1 MRSRFLLAA
10 ILTSSL
16 TGSALAQAPSPA
28 GFAKSIQPLL
38 TKHCLECHNGDD
50 PDVELELHTFRT
62 AESVTAN
69 RKTWGKVLTM
79 LRGGRMPPEDE
90 PRPPKAKVQAAIA
103 WLEETLSY
111 VDCSNADPGRVT
123 IRRLN
128 RIEYQ
133 NTIRD
138 LLSVEFDATADFPAD
153 DVGYGFDNIGDVLSL
168 SPVLMEKYLAASE
181 QIAGKAIVT
190 AGADAAKTVRAD
202 GSDLKRSG
210 NGGAGRDGGQMLYST
225 GEITASFKIALAGE
239 YLIRTRAYG
248 DQAGDEPA
256 RMQARIDG
264 REVTTFDVKA
274 TSDKP
279 ADYDHTMKLAV
290 GTRRIAMAFVNDYY
304 HPKDPDPNNRDR
316 NLIVLSIELIGP
328 LNVRPEDYP
337 ASHRRI
343 FFVGPGDKLTRAE
356 AAEKIV
362 RRFASRAFRRPAT
375 DREISRLLKLYLLA
389 RKDGGNFEQ
398 GIQLALTAV
407 LTSPHFLFR
416 FESDPPPN
424 AKQQIRLLSEY
435 ELATRMSYFLWS
447 SMPDKRLFQ
456 QAFKGTLRKN
466 LDSEVRRMLADP
478 KATALVDNFAM
489 QWLQLRNLPT
499 STPDKKLFP
508 KFNERL
514 RADMRTESM
523 RFFSGIIRE
532 DRSVLELVDADYTY
546 LNERLARHYGISGVS
561 GEEFRKVALKGD
573 AARRGGVIT
582 QAAVLTVTS
591 NPTRTSPVK
600 RGKWVLENI
609 LGTPP
614 PPPPPNVPEL
624 IEDAKLAETASLRK
638 RLEMHRSNPGCAVC
652 HRDMDALGFA
662 LENFDAV
669 GAWRTKDGK
678 FDIDAAGELPG
689 GAKFNG
695 AADLKKLLRSVKK
708 DSFVR
713 CLTEKMLTYGLG
725 RGVEFYDKCAVDKI
739 AAALAKN
746 DHKFSTLVMEII
758 KSDPFQ
764 KRRGQG
770 KRQPRSRP

>member
-10 ILTSSL
+10 ILTAGL
-16 TGSALAQAPSPA
+16 TGGSVFGQPPSPA
-28 GFAKSIQPLL
+28 GFQKLVRPLL
-38 TKHCLECHNGDD
+38 KKHCLECHSGDD
-50 PDVELELHTFRT
+50 PDVELELHAFRT
-62 AESVTAN
+62 AESVTGD

-79 LRGGRMPPEDE
+79 LRGGRMPPKDE
-90 PRPPKAKVQAAIA
+90 PRPPKADVQAAMA
-103 WLEETLSY
+103 WLEGTLSY
-111 VDCSNADPGRVT
+111 VDCTSADPGRVT

-138 LLSVEFDATADFPAD
+138 LLSVEFNATADFPAD

-168 SPVLMEKYLAASE
+168 SPILMEKYLAASE
-181 QIAGKAIVT
+181 RIAGKAITT
-190 AGADAAKTVRAD
+190 ATAEAAKTVRAD
-202 GSDLKRSG
+202 GNDLKRSG
-210 NGGAGRDGGQMLYST
+210 SGGAVRDGGQMLYSA
-225 GEITASFKIALAGE
+225 GQVTASFKVTLAGE

-264 REVTTFDVKA
+264 REVKTFDVKA
-274 TSDKP
+274 IGDKP
-279 ADYDHTMKLAV
+279 ADYDHKLKLSA

-304 HPKDPDPNNRDR
+304 NPKDPDPRNRDR
-316 NLIVLSIELIGP
+316 NLIVLSIELVGP
-328 LNVRPEDYP
+328 LRVKPEDYP

-343 FFVGPGDKLTRAE
+343 FFVTPADKLTTAE

-362 RRFASRAFRRPAT
+362 GRLASRAFRRPAT
-375 DREISRLLKLYLLA
+375 DREITRLLKLFHLR

-407 LTSPHFLFR
+407 ITSPHFLFR

-424 AKQQIRLLSEY
+424 AKEQIRLLSEY

-447 SMPDKRLFQ
+447 SMPDKQLFE
-456 QAFKGTLRKN
+456 QAFQGTLRKN
-466 LDSEVRRMLADP
+466 LESEVRRMLADP
-478 KATALVDNFAM
+478 KAEALVENFAV
-489 QWLQLRNLPT
+489 QWLQLRNLPM

-508 KFNERL
+508 TFNERL
-514 RADMRTESM
+514 RADMRSEST
-523 RFFSGIIRE
+523 RFFAGIIRE

-561 GEEFRKVALKGD
+561 GNQFRKVALKGD

-600 RGKWVLENI
+600 RGKWILENI

-614 PPPPPNVPEL
+614 PPPPPNVPQFK
-624 IEDAKLAETASLRK
+624 EDAKLAETASLRQ

-662 LENFDAV
+662 LENFDAI
-669 GAWRTKDGK
+669 GAWRSKDGK

-695 AADLKKLLRSVKK
+695 VADLKKLLRSVKK

-739 AAALAKN
+739 TAALAKK
-746 DHKFSTLVMEII
+746 DHKFSTLVVEII

-770 KRQPRSRP
+770 SRP